1 MPNNQLNFRIANQH
15 DFGTVVDIYR
25 QSVKKIAPFLY
36 SKEQVIAWSGFADNH
51 EQFYKFI
58 FKPQTYLLE
67 KDKEIIAFCGLK
79 MNGHIASFYVHPDY
93 NRQGYGTKILVYVLN
108 AGKNLGIKRFFTEAS
123 FFSQPVFTRQGFD
136 IFDIE
141 TVRYGN
147 ITFDRY
153 KMEKLTETNKFKILL
168 AN

>member
-1 MPNNQLNFRIANQH
+1 MPDSNLNFRIADQN
-15 DFGTVVDIYR
+15 DFEVVTNIFR

-36 SKEQVIAWSGFADNH
+36 SKEQVLAWSGFADNYSK
-51 EQFYKFI
+51 FYEFV

-67 KDKEIIAFCGLK
+67 KDQQTIAFCGLK

-141 TVRYGN
+141 TVRYGD

-153 KMEKLTETNKFKILL
+153 KMEKLTENTNLGK
-168 AN
+168 